1 MLRKIILIV
10 SIVLPVRLY
19 ALTEAEKIALVETV
33 KYAYLNNQ
41 QKLNFVQL
49 IFLKLFQ
56 YETEILDLKRR
67 VEELEAKSAVKDL

>member
-1 MLRKIILIV
+1 MFKEIILIV
-10 SIVLPVRLY
+10 SIIFSMRSY
-19 ALTEAEKIALVETV
+19 ALTDAEKIAIVETV

-67 VEELEAKSAVKDL
+67 VEELEAKSAARDL